1 MSCRMKPSYGRTVP
15 GWAPIAVL
23 AFKDFAHNSQALLQT
38 LQLLERLAVFML
50 VCGWTGK
57 QHDDRYKAI
66 LDDWDSATSLARHSS
81 SADLWRGTALSL
93 SKGEMEDFLEAL
105 NKPVYATGR
114 QG

>member
-1 MSCRMKPSYGRTVP
+1 LVNYQVGLPELISYGPEKGIECWNRMKPSYGRTVP

-57 QHDDRYKAI
+57 QHDDCYKAI

-81 SADLWRGTALSL
+81 SADLWRGT
-93 SKGEMEDFLEAL
+93 
-105 NKPVYATGR
+105 P
-114 QG
+114 